1 MAKIKRHTLTDL
13 AIENGLA
20 TEKQVSDSMEALE
33 ERRRQ
38 GDATITLE
46 ALLVERKVLTERD
59 IRSLHI
65 ALERLNRDIKTESID
80 EIGNFEIIDKIG
92 EGGLGVVYRARQ
104 ISMGRIVALKVLHK
118 RWLDD
123 DEFKKRFSLEAKLVG
138 RLQHPNLIFVIDV
151 GRDRNNYYFAM
162 EYIDGETVEDKIER
176 EGPLPLEEALHYTE
190 ECVKVLGCLRQK
202 GNLVHRDIEPSNMK
216 VNREGVMKLGD
227 FGFIQSKLDKIISN
241 TGEVLGTPDY
251 IAPEQ
256 AMGMD
261 KLDWRSDQYS
271 LGASLYHMLAGRTPF
286 DGSGSAVMRKHISA
300 DVPDPR
306 RWNSNIPNTVL
317 QVLEKMMAK
326 DPNDRYQD
334 HHILLSDLERV
345 RLGQAPKASRL
356 DAGKSALIL
365 TTDNGPLPFGDDGPG
380 DKAEPHKHKQP
391 KTDVAKDQAKLKK
404 KINDQR
410 VIIVALAVL
419 CVLLTLALLA

>member
-20 TEKQVSDSMEALE
+20 TEKQITDAMEALE
-33 ERRRQ
+33 ERRRG
-38 GDATITLE
+38 GDASVTLE
-46 ALLVERKVLTERD
+46 TLLVERKILTEKD

-80 EIGNFEIIDKIG
+80 EIGNYEIIDKIG

-123 DEFKKRFSLEAKLVG
+123 DEFKKRFSLEAKLLG

-162 EYIDGETVEDKIER
+162 EFIDGETVEDKIDR
-176 EGPLPLEEALHYTE
+176 NGPLPVEESLHYAE
-190 ECVKVLGCLRQK
+190 ECVKVFGYLKQK
-202 GNLVHRDIEPSNMK
+202 DNLVHRDIKPSNMM

-227 FGFIQSKLDKIISN
+227 FGFIQSKLDKVISD

-256 AMGMD
+256 AMGVN

-286 DGSGSAVMRKHISA
+286 DGSGSAVMRKHINA
-300 DVPDPR
+300 DLPDPR
-306 RWNSNIPNTVL
+306 TWNPNIPPTVL

-326 DPNDRYQD
+326 DPDDRYQD
-334 HHILLSDLERV
+334 HLVLLGDLERV
-345 RLGQAPKASRL
+345 RLGQAPKADR
-356 DAGKSALIL
+356 KS
-365 TTDNGPLPFGDDGPG
+365 
-380 DKAEPHKHKQP
+380 
-391 KTDVAKDQAKLKK
+391 V
-404 KINDQR
+404 
-410 VIIVALAVL
+410 V
-419 CVLLTLALLA
+419 